1 MIIRKKHNWFL
12 MLFVW
17 QGSVL
22 KDILPRLLFL
32 FVLSILVLIFK
43 GQIFNYKIPLNPAPF
58 TLVGIALAIFL
69 GFCNSTAYDRYWEGR
84 KLWGAL
90 LIDCRSLT
98 RQAISLTGLPTDSV
112 DVRKFTSLLVALSHS
127 LRHQLRG
134 SDSSMEM
141 ARLLPQDLAK
151 ELSRT
156 RYQPVLLLTEMGV
169 WVKKMVNEGKLD
181 SITQTAIDQN
191 LDKVSG
197 IVGGCERIASNP
209 IPYAYSVLLHRTVYV
224 YCLLLPFGLV
234 DSTGWMMPVLVLF
247 ISYTFI
253 ALEAIVREIEDPFG
267 TEPNDLPLTTI
278 CETIENSLLEMTGQP
293 LRTVTVPKDH
303 ISN

>member
-1 MIIRKKHNWFL
+1 

-17 QGSVL
+17 NGSVL
-22 KDILPRLLFL
+22 KDILPRLIFLFL
-32 FVLSILVLIFK
+32 LSTLVLIFK

-90 LIDCRSLT
+90 LIDCRSLA
-98 RQAISLTGLPTDSV
+98 RQAITLTGLRNDS
-112 DVRKFTSLLVALSHS
+112 DEVREFTNLLIAVTHA

-134 SDSSMEM
+134 SDSSTEM
-141 ARLLPQDLAK
+141 ARLLPDELTKKLAVA
-151 ELSRT
+151 
-156 RYQPVLLLTEMGV
+156 RYQPILLLTEMGI

-181 SITQTAIDQN
+181 SITQTAFDQN

-197 IVGGCERIASNP
+197 IIGGCERIASNP
-209 IPYAYSVLLHRTVYV
+209 IPYAYSVLLHRTVYI

-247 ISYTFI
+247 IGYTFI

-278 CETIENSLLEMTGQP
+278 CETIENSLLEMTEQP
-293 LRTVTVPKDH
+293 LRPVTVPQNH
-303 ISN
+303 ISY